1 MMELYEDG
9 WLDMIDAVDFVLQPQ
24 AANAGARE
32 LWNRSEAMIRGTG
45 EHL

>member
-1 MMELYEDG
+1 MMELYEGG
-9 WLDMIDAVDFVLQPQ
+9 WLDMINALDLALQSQ
-24 AANAGARE
+24 AANADARE

>member
-1 MMELYEDG
+1 MMELYEGG
-9 WLDMIDAVDFVLQPQ
+9 WLDVINAVGLALQSQ
-24 AANAGARE
+24 AANADARE